1 MNLKTFLQENN
12 VTGFETISGVIV
24 MNVLVGDTSYAI
36 DVDTSNIQAGTSL
49 TRTEQWTIENDILTV
64 DGISLNINE
73 TNMMSF
79 PDTFNL

>member
-12 VTGFETISGVIV
+12 VTGFETIPGVII
-24 MNVLVGDTSYAI
+24 MNVLVGDATYAM

-49 TRTEQWTIENDILTV
+49 TRTEQWAVENDILTV

>member
-36 DVDTSNIQAGTSL
+36 DVDTSNILGGTSL

-73 TNMMSF
+73 TNMISPM
-79 PDTFNL
+79 DIFN

>member
-12 VTGFETISGVIV
+12 VTGFETIPGVVI
-24 MNVLVGDTSYAI
+24 MNVLVGDEIHAI
-36 DVDTSNIQAGTSL
+36 DIDTSNIQAGTSL

-73 TNMMSF
+73 TDMLSS

>member
-73 TNMMSF
+73 TNMMSL